1 MQCSNIQEQKLYIP
15 WIAVFLWYQK
25 EYVDFDIYF
34 SFNFRITKVIP
45 EMRKKKQLNCMS
57 SWVTKNRRIKS
68 EKNCLIKKAK
78 MGEKGNF
85 CCIASVAYRHPEIY
99 LLFIRTFHF
108 HLIFFR
114 FFFAS
119 FTLCCFSLRLIN
131 TNGTRNSNP
140 VFFIFMRQCVNAWWR
155 WKFLS
160 YHLKYFFVITYV
172 NTFCLVVLDLV
183 QLVSLLNAIATIY
196 FLCYKFISWCLH
208 CHLLPK
214 YGTPYFLNE

>member
-99 LLFIRTFHF
+99 LLFIRTFLF

-114 FFFAS
+114 FF
-119 FTLCCFSLRLIN
+119 LLHSLSAAFHFDWSMRMGQGIQIQ
-131 TNGTRNSNP
+131 
-140 VFFIFMRQCVNAWWR
+140 FFYLYAPMR
-155 WKFLS
+155 
-160 YHLKYFFVITYV
+160 
-172 NTFCLVVLDLV
+172 
-183 QLVSLLNAIATIY
+183 
-196 FLCYKFISWCLH
+196 
-208 CHLLPK
+208 
-214 YGTPYFLNE
+214 